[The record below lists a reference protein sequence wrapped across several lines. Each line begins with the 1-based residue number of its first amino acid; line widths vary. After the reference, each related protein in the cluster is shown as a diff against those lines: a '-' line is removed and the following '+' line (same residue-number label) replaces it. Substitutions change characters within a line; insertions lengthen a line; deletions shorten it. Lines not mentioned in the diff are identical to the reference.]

1 MARKDSRLTDL
12 APKYI
17 LNNYEL
23 NSPSVYDKPKIR
35 ILAVLLVLVLV
46 SVGAAPARTACA
58 EMCCC
63 AGAKCHEHG
72 SDLMVGNDLGIPL
85 ADKIPGFFISAIER
99 VPTH

>member
-1 MARKDSRLTDL
+1 M
-12 APKYI
+12 I
-17 LNNYEL
+17 NQ
-23 NSPSVYDKPKIR
+23 KPKIR